1 MYVVGQIFAL
11 DTLFVSISQ
20 QCFFSHQISTSHKL
34 TASQQLTASQH
45 CFSLTTNQHQSPA
58 KANRTKL
65 LQKKIKERA
74 EHDTIY
80 LRMICL

>member
-1 MYVVGQIFAL
+1 MEYWICMLLAKYLLQ
-11 DTLFVSISQ
+11 TLCSLQSANSV
-20 QCFFSHQISTSHKL
+20 FFSHQISTSH
-34 TASQQLTASQH
+34 QLTASQH
-45 CFSLTTNQHQSPA
+45 CFSLTTNQHQPPA

-80 LRMICL
+80 LRMIRL